1 MNIAII
7 GFGKLGKKIADLIE
21 EDDQLHLGLTISSKN
36 TQEMIL
42 ESFKDIDVAIEISG
56 PNFAYNNLQKL
67 SEFKIPTICGSTGW
81 TSLLPDIQ
89 EMFKVA
95 NTGFL
100 YASNFSLGMN
110 IFFEL
115 NKRLAKLMSTQAFK
129 VRVDEVHHVHKID
142 KPSGTSLTIANG
154 IIRNH
159 KGYEGWKLAEDQ
171 PRPVELP
178 ILALREGEVNGD
190 HRVSYESKYEKL
202 SMFHSATDRIVFAE
216 GALAAAKWI
225 QGKNGIYTM
234 NDVIG
239 I

>member
-7 GFGKLGKKIADLIE
+7 GFGKLGNKIASLID
-21 EDDQLHLGLTISSKN
+21 EDDQLHLGLTINSSNAHEMSVDHFKN
-36 TQEMIL
+36 
-42 ESFKDIDVAIEISG
+42 IDVAIEISG
-56 PNFAYNNLQKL
+56 PNFAYTNLSKL
-67 SEFKIPTICGSTGW
+67 AEYKVPTICGSTGW
-81 TSLLPDIQ
+81 TNLLSDIQ
-89 EMFKVA
+89 DRFIA
-95 NTGFL
+95 AQTGFL

-115 NKRLAKLMSTQAFK
+115 NQRLAKLMSTQDFK
-129 VRVDEVHHVHKID
+129 VRVDEIHHVHKID

-159 KGYEGWKLAEDQ
+159 KGYDGWKLAEDK

-178 ILALREGEVNGD
+178 IYAIRKGEVNGD
-190 HRVSYESKYEKL
+190 HEVTYESKYEKL

-234 NDVIG
+234 KDVIG
-239 I
+239 L

>member
-7 GFGKLGKKIADLIE
+7 GFGKLGKKIAGLID
-21 EDDQLHLGLTISSKN
+21 EDDQLHLGLTINSSN
-36 TQEMIL
+36 SQDMVEDNFI
-42 ESFKDIDVAIEISG
+42 DIDVAIEISG
-56 PNFAYNNLQKL
+56 PNFAYANLCKL
-67 SEFKIPTICGSTGW
+67 AKFKVPTICGSTGW
-81 TSLLPDIQ
+81 TTQLKEVQDLYTS
-89 EMFKVA
+89 EE
-95 NTGFL
+95 TGFL

-115 NKRLAKLMSTQAFK
+115 NKRLAKMMSDQSFK
-129 VRVDEVHHVHKID
+129 VTVDEVHHIHKID

-159 KGYEGWKLAEDQ
+159 KGYDGWKLAEDG

-178 ILALREGEVNGD
+178 INAIREGEVNGD
-190 HRVSYESKYEKL
+190 HQVSYESKYEKL
-202 SMFHSATDRIVFAE
+202 TMHHSASDRIVFAE

-225 QGKNGIYTM
+225 RGKNGIYSM

-239 I
+239 L